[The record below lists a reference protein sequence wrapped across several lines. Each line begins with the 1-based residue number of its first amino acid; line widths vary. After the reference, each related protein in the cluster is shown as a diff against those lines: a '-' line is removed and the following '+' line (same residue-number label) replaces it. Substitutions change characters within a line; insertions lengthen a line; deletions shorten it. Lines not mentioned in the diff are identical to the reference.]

1 MTDLKVEGGCYV
13 CLLNFF
19 IIERF
24 GLVSWLRATSFQF
37 LATVT
42 IARRARLK
50 SRQVLRVTEYGVLFV
65 LYIKDLHKI
74 MKVYLPHTKARLQA
88 VSLFLQI

>member
-42 IARRARLK
+42 KLEGRGSCQGRFYASLNI
-50 SRQVLRVTEYGVLFV
+50 TYGVFF
-65 LYIKDLHKI
+65 
-74 MKVYLPHTKARLQA
+74 
-88 VSLFLQI
+88 FLLNH